1 YSHYHPTAESGGT
14 FNSFVMFDPQHAT
27 KTPEKW
33 EACKKVGME
42 HNQSILQK
50 HQSDAER
57 TVKTGVCVG
66 PRLGITEG

>member
-1 YSHYHPTAESGGT
+1 
-14 FNSFVMFDPQHAT
+14 MFDPQHAT

-66 PRLGITEG
+66 ARLGITEG